1 MGSSKIPAS
10 IWVVINSVLWSVTAA
25 DEFEMHE
32 QNEILLGVVTQI
44 LESASYGYVR

>member
-10 IWVVINSVLWSVTAA
+10 IWVVINSVLWKVTAA
-25 DEFEMHE
+25 DEFEMHA

-44 LESASYGYVR
+44 LESASCEYVR